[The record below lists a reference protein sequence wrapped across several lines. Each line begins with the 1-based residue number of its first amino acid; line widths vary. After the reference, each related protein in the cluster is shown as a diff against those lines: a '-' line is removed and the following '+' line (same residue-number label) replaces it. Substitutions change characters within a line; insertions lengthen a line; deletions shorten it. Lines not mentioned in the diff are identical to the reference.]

1 MTEFQTRRPS
11 GQAAYPIALLA
22 GVEGGGKSWTAAAA
36 TGLPYFKRSFWLEV
50 GEQMADEYGDVPGAD
65 YEIIDHDGSYRQILA
80 ACRWAAAESK
90 KSGPGVFVFDSM
102 SELWSM
108 LSDEAQLEAN
118 ARAARKGRTKRDGGE
133 ADIAPDL
140 WNKAKDRSNDVM
152 DALREFNGLVL
163 LTCRLEH
170 QNVIG
175 DGGAPTGEKVWKMR
189 THKDVPFYAQVIMQ
203 AREPR
208 RWTMTKVAS
217 TKLSMPS
224 DGILPWPE
232 FTIEELLIR
241 MELDGDR
248 STAARRFVRADPG
261 AAAEEQ
267 GEARPQDD
275 SPSADEPRG
284 DLPALPSRADLEA
297 EIAACEET
305 LNKPRLLDLY
315 NLGKAHNHRITMA
328 LTESAG
334 KRVAR
339 RLSAGEVPTYDGAQ
353 AEADAAA
360 QAAEGTQADPEEA
373 PSDVDPQ
380 VTDGSNESSNDSS
393 AEPSETSPETT
404 PEAPERNEDAPAD
417 PPVTEG
423 QDGPSEADWEAAI
436 AADVAAAEAARD
448 GAPAPAAEPVDD
460 GDRKPMPEY
469 APDGKV
475 WNAATGEWVDAPQP
489 DPEESRRN
497 TPRRRG
503 VRTALLNHYGNGDAV
518 ADAVFGHYGLE
529 NPDDV
534 STARL
539 QELLKYAQGGTP
551 AAE

>member
-1 MTEFQTRRPS
+1 MSEFSTRRPS

-80 ACRWAAAESK
+80 ACRWAAEESK

-152 DALREFNGLVL
+152 EALRAFNGLVL

-224 DGILPWPE
+224 EGLMAWPD

-248 STAARRFVRADPG
+248 TPAARNFVRADPG
-261 AAAEEQ
+261 AAAAEE
-267 GEARPQDD
+267 GEARPQQD
-275 SPSADEPRG
+275 SGPAADEPRG
-284 DLPALPSRADLEA
+284 DLPALPGRDELKALIA
-297 EIAACEET
+297 ECEET
-305 LNKPRLLDLY
+305 LNKPRLLELY
-315 NLGKAHNHRITMA
+315 NLAKAHGHRISVA

-339 RLSAGEVPTYDGAQ
+339 RLESGEVPTYDGAE

-360 QAAEGTQADPEEA
+360 QAAEGTQDPEEVQ
-373 PSDVDPQ
+373 PEDPQ
-380 VTDGSNESSNDSS
+380 VTDGSNESSTDSS

-404 PEAPERNEDAPAD
+404 PDRNEDAPAD
-417 PPVTEG
+417 APVAEG
-423 QDGPSEADWEAAI
+423 QGEPTEADWEAAI
-436 AADVAAAEAARD
+436 AADVAAADAAREPAPEPAPAAAD
-448 GAPAPAAEPVDD
+448 PAPAAEPT
-460 GDRKPMPEY
+460 GDAPE
-469 APDGKV
+469 GML
-475 WNAATGEWVDAPQP
+475 WNAATGEWVPAPQP
-489 DPEESRRN
+489 DAEETRRN

-503 VRTALLNHYGNGDAV
+503 ILKALLDHYGTDDAV
-518 ADAVFGHYGLE
+518 ADAVFGHYGLD
-529 NPDDV
+529 NPADV